1 MHDDSSSEYES
12 EEKTQ
17 ETDAVASEEEQKT
30 DAVATER
37 SKRPTQETDAVACG
51 ESGRQAA
58 QRQHVHRVPSQR
70 AEATRQVSQRCLPR
84 RDKTQPQPQRKLQ
97 RSRSV
102 RRQRPQPQDR
112 RSGGAIPRNE
122 RPEHNAARRQPQP
135 KDSRSRNSRSMRRQ
149 RPRHED
155 ERWEQDAARRHPQP
169 RREDSRGRRMRRHP
183 PQEQGAST
191 KTPAAESRHPRRPQP
206 VQRMRRRQRACAE
219 VATRKRAG
227 SAPDIVKQSCPLI
240 SQGVDPAVNQWNKN
254 SINVLLGHF
263 VISAGTKVED
273 LKRLIEQTPLHVIY
287 VVIDV
292 HGDRRKMMLDLFTAV
307 HGEGHRSRVWGSM
320 ELPGWCNGYML
331 FKQSVVTCVEQVS
344 TITSHVDSCTQ
355 VAHRVT
361 LAAGPKN
368 PLSHLRV
375 ACLFR
380 FAQETDAVA
389 CGETSRTDAV
399 ACGETSQ
406 WTPAFLQAM
415 ISQVLNDQVRAFSW
429 ASSQLRSNK

>member
-1 MHDDSSSEYES
+1 MQQS
-12 EEKTQ
+12 
-17 ETDAVASEEEQKT
+17 
-30 DAVATER
+30 
-37 SKRPTQETDAVACG
+37 
-51 ESGRQAA
+51 
-58 QRQHVHRVPSQR
+58 
-70 AEATRQVSQRCLPR
+70 
-84 RDKTQPQPQRKLQ
+84 
-97 RSRSV
+97 
-102 RRQRPQPQDR
+102 
-112 RSGGAIPRNE
+112 
-122 RPEHNAARRQPQP
+122 
-135 KDSRSRNSRSMRRQ
+135 
-149 RPRHED
+149 
-155 ERWEQDAARRHPQP
+155 
-169 RREDSRGRRMRRHP
+169 
-183 PQEQGAST
+183 
-191 KTPAAESRHPRRPQP
+191 
-206 VQRMRRRQRACAE
+206 VQRMRRR
-219 VATRKRAG
+219 KRASG
-227 SAPDIVKQSCPLI
+227 SEPDIVKQSCPLI
-240 SQGVDPAVNQWNKN
+240 AQGVDPAVNQWNKN

-292 HGDRRKMMLDLFTAV
+292 HGDRRKMMLDLFTAK

-331 FKQSVVTCVEQVS
+331 FTQSVVTYVEQVS

-361 LAAGPKN
+361 LAAGPKK

-415 ISQVLNDQVRAFSW
+415 ISQVLNDQVRVLVGVFAVAEEQVKDFAQKCGATGTQPFLQLFFDHNRGEHMLFTVYGFVFGPCAGIKHAEKTDSPW
-429 ASSQLRSNK
+429 LWKAKKGLPNLSVPLISCRDYPEWSHIQRSGAGSSNDQRSGAGSSNDQRRGAGSSNDQRSGAADRMLELHSCVTKPANMKKWIHGVHQLLLFIGKQRRGKKSARDHDKKRATPSGKRRRPPEWR

>member
-1 MHDDSSSEYES
+1 MQQS
-12 EEKTQ
+12 
-17 ETDAVASEEEQKT
+17 
-30 DAVATER
+30 
-37 SKRPTQETDAVACG
+37 
-51 ESGRQAA
+51 
-58 QRQHVHRVPSQR
+58 
-70 AEATRQVSQRCLPR
+70 
-84 RDKTQPQPQRKLQ
+84 
-97 RSRSV
+97 
-102 RRQRPQPQDR
+102 
-112 RSGGAIPRNE
+112 
-122 RPEHNAARRQPQP
+122 
-135 KDSRSRNSRSMRRQ
+135 
-149 RPRHED
+149 
-155 ERWEQDAARRHPQP
+155 
-169 RREDSRGRRMRRHP
+169 
-183 PQEQGAST
+183 
-191 KTPAAESRHPRRPQP
+191 
-206 VQRMRRRQRACAE
+206 VQRMRRR
-219 VATRKRAG
+219 KRASG
-227 SAPDIVKQSCPLI
+227 SEPDIVKQSCPLI

-263 VISAGTKVED
+263 VISAGTKVKD
-273 LKRLIEQTPLHVIY
+273 LERLIEQTPLHVIY

-292 HGDRRKMMLDLFTAV
+292 HGDRRNMMIGLFRAV

-331 FKQSVVTCVEQVS
+331 FKQSVVTFVEQVS

-380 FAQETDAVA
+380 VAQETDAVA

-415 ISQVLNDQVRAFSW
+415 ISQVLNDQVRILVGVFAVAEQQVTKFAQESGATGTQPFLQLFFDHNRGEHMLFTVYGFVFGPCAGIRHAEKQDSPW
-429 ASSQLRSNK
+429 LFRAKQGLPNLSVPLISCSDHPQWSHIQRSGAGSSNDQRSGAGSSNDQRRGAGSSNDQRSGAADRMLELHSCVTKPANMKKWIHGVHQLLLFIGKQRRGKKSARDHDKKRATPSGKRRRPPEWR